1 MSVDEMRPGDVR
13 VFQKRGSLVLAIG
26 VWPKRRGKQL
36 HIDITGPKEFFHTTI
51 TNDRG
56 SDRYHR
62 TLFRNLRRVLIANGC
77 WPFGDEGAETEKP
90 TAKGASGLR

>member
-1 MSVDEMRPGDVR
+1 MNVDEMKPGDVR
-13 VFQKRGSLVLAIG
+13 VVKKRGSVVLAIG

-51 TNDRG
+51 ANDPK

-62 TLFRNLRRVLIANGC
+62 TC
-77 WPFGDEGAETEKP
+77 FGIC
-90 TAKGASGLR
+90 GAS